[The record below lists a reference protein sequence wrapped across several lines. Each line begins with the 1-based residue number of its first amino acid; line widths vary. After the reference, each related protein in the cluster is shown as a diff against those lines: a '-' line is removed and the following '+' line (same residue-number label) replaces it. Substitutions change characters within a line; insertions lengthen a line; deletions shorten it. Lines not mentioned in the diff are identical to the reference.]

1 MLFLNC
7 IQITGRL
14 TRDPELRVSPNGTTV
29 CTFAIANNRPLTTK
43 QRNAGQKPKPPVFVE
58 CVAFDT
64 NAQNIEK
71 YFHSGSPIYIEGEL
85 QLDQWEGKESG
96 QKRSRHK
103 IVVSNFQ
110 FLEAPAKPTADNQA
124 GGSSAAQQPGG
135 SDNSNTDEDVPF

>member
-1 MLFLNC
+1 MYLNR

-14 TRDPELRVSPNGTTV
+14 TRNPELRVSPKGTAV
-29 CTFAIANNRPLTTK
+29 CSFAIANNRPLTTK
-43 QRNAGQKPKPPVFVE
+43 QRNAGQKPNPPVFVE
-58 CVAFDT
+58 CVAFDAA
-64 NAQNIEK
+64 AQNVEK
-71 YFHSGSPIYIEGEL
+71 YFKSGSPIYIEGEL
-85 QLDQWEGKESG
+85 QLDQWEDKESG

-135 SDNSNTDEDVPF
+135 SDSNTDEDVPF